1 MNFVTDAVKCFGQP
15 YDSEGLTVLLTAM
28 PPHKLD
34 RPSDGS
40 QFAISKEGGFD
51 LQFQDADPEKN
62 HRQTRVLTGLFVFA
76 EGVDK
81 HREFRGPLP
90 FGFAFEDE
98 RSTLIRKHAPSRTWV
113 IGKGRVS
120 VDYPNPDSDAW
131 ETPEFNLHAQYDED
145 GRVRWFQIGLPVP
158 LLLENEWR
166 PEPTWQDLALLPD
179 RKKDA
184 IELYRK
190 DASATAADALRAVN
204 AFIAAQ
210 KTG

>member
-1 MNFVTDAVKCFGQP
+1 MIDFASGTSMCRSNADLFSVA
-15 YDSEGLTVLLTAM
+15 LTVM

-51 LQFQDADPEKN
+51 LLFQDVDPEKS

-90 FGFAFEDE
+90 FGFAFDDE
-98 RSTLIRKHAPSRTWV
+98 RDTLIRKHAPSRTWV

-120 VDYPNPDSDAW
+120 VNHPNPDSDAW
-131 ETPEFNLHAQYDED
+131 ETSGFNLHAQYGEG
-145 GRVRWFQIGLPVP
+145 GRVRWFQIGLPVA
-158 LLLENEWR
+158 LLPENEWK

-184 IELYRK
+184 VELYRK
-190 DASATAADALRAVN
+190 DTAATVAEALRAVN
-204 AFIAAQ
+204 AFIATQ
-210 KTG
+210 KAG